1 MIFKP
6 DASAE
11 VQDWITP
18 PQVEIV
24 KMTPPAERLEWFA
37 QRAKELKEA
46 MGQRYLCHEKNRVR
60 RLDAASYRP
69 REAVRINVRS
79 INWAA

>member
-18 PQVEIV
+18 TQVEIV
-24 KMTPPAERLEWFA
+24 KVNPPAERLEWFA
-37 QRAKELKEA
+37 QRAKELREA
-46 MGQRYLCHEKNRVR
+46 MGPRYLCHEKNRVG
-60 RLDAASYRP
+60 RLDGISYRA
-69 REAVRINVRS
+69 REAVACNASS
-79 INWAA
+79 ISLAA